1 MLYEYLILRKKMK
14 TTPADGS
21 VNIKRFTI
29 YAMIPGLDTYV
40 ASKLDKKKFASIYTG
55 IFVAGILALT
65 GIVMYQMSID
75 PELVPEMEKTERA
88 DMVYEK
94 FIPQMAVIILGCMVI
109 HFPIYTYLVR
119 KWAKEWNKKF
129 ESSEI

>member
-1 MLYEYLILRKKMK
+1 MK
-14 TTPADGS
+14 TTPADGF
-21 VNIKRFTI
+21 VNVNRYTI

-40 ASKLDKKKFASIYTG
+40 ASRLDKKKFASIYTG
-55 IFVAGILALT
+55 IFVMGILALT

-75 PELVPEMEKTERA
+75 PMLNSEMEKTERA

-94 FIPQMAVIILGCMVI
+94 FMPQMVAILLGSMVI
-109 HFPIYTYLVR
+109 HFPIYTYLVC

-129 ESSEI
+129 EVSPK